1 MRKLLDGGLEGTG
14 RFGSGVVA
22 LAGALG
28 LALLFAWEH
37 GMVHVLCADADSA
50 WANAFYLA
58 LACGLVPCALASG
71 MRGGR
76 APRPT
81 ATMALDALSGL
92 AMALGAGVLALGA
105 GGFGQGLAAAG
116 LGGLGASWAFVRWG
130 CAFARLEVRRSIV
143 WVCCSLVVA
152 APLKAVFAL
161 ASATGA
167 AVLAASSAVL
177 VVLFLGLVERGVRGG
192 SLRDATARDASG
204 DGRCAC
210 ETRRC
215 AEDAARGASG
225 DGGRCEGGA
234 AGHAGLADGRCEA
247 DGQGE
252 GGAAER
258 TPFRRFMLLCFG
270 VSSFS
275 FTLGLAQATLSVGA
289 PSARAAVAQAVLE
302 AVLALGLVVWV
313 AMLKRRLSFT
323 WSWRAL
329 LVFMAV
335 ILAFVPYASLGWGGS
350 GALGA
355 LLPLTGGD
363 GVREVAAALA
373 RTVRSIIVG
382 LWFLALADI
391 VRRSRLGAMSAF
403 ACGWCAYALASA
415 LGAIL
420 GDALMAASVAATLL
434 LSAAVPAL
442 IAIASLV
449 DEVALCGAALFEDEA
464 GQKRRGAQAV
474 REASVDGAQGAV
486 GGTGAPQACGAS
498 GVGEEPLQV
507 CGMAGGGE
515 GKGEPAPEQAP
526 CEVRRRGADRLPA
539 GASTVPPRSQ
549 LSLRCD
555 LFAARTGLTA
565 REREVLELLMRGR
578 TGAYIAETLVISEN
592 TARGHVRRLYTK
604 LGVHSRQ
611 ELIDLVERA

>member
-1 MRKLLDGGLEGTG
+1 
-14 RFGSGVVA
+14 
-22 LAGALG
+22 
-28 LALLFAWEH
+28 
-37 GMVHVLCADADSA
+37 
-50 WANAFYLA
+50 
-58 LACGLVPCALASG
+58 
-71 MRGGR
+71 
-76 APRPT
+76 
-81 ATMALDALSGL
+81 
-92 AMALGAGVLALGA
+92 
-105 GGFGQGLAAAG
+105 
-116 LGGLGASWAFVRWG
+116 
-130 CAFARLEVRRSIV
+130 
-143 WVCCSLVVA
+143 
-152 APLKAVFAL
+152 
-161 ASATGA
+161 
-167 AVLAASSAVL
+167 
-177 VVLFLGLVERGVRGG
+177 
-192 SLRDATARDASG
+192 
-204 DGRCAC
+204 
-210 ETRRC
+210 
-215 AEDAARGASG
+215 
-225 DGGRCEGGA
+225 
-234 AGHAGLADGRCEA
+234 
-247 DGQGE
+247 
-252 GGAAER
+252 
-258 TPFRRFMLLCFG
+258 MLLCFG

-289 PSARAAVAQAVLE
+289 PSAHAAVAQAVLE
-302 AVLALGLVVWV
+302 AALALGLVVWV
-313 AMLKRRLSFT
+313 AVLRRRLSFT

-415 LGAIL
+415 LGAVL
-420 GDALMAASVAATLL
+420 GDALLAASVAATLL

>member
-192 SLRDATARDASG
+192 SLRGATARDASG

-215 AEDAARGASG
+215 AEDAARGASVA
-225 DGGRCEGGA
+225 GGRCEGGA
-234 AGHAGLADGRCEA
+234 AGHAGLA

-498 GVGEEPLQV
+498 GTGGEPPRA
-507 CGMAGGGE
+507 CGTAGGGE

>member
-1 MRKLLDGGLEGTG
+1 MRKLLDGGLEGKG

-37 GMVHVLCADADSA
+37 GMVHVLCADAGSA

-58 LACGLVPCALASG
+58 LACGLAPCALASG
-71 MRGGR
+71 IRGGR

-105 GGFGQGLAAAG
+105 GGFWQGLAAAG

-152 APLKAVFAL
+152 APLKALFAL
-161 ASATGA
+161 AGTAGT
-167 AVLAASSAVL
+167 AVLAASSAAL

-192 SLRDATARDASG
+192 SLGDATVRDASG
-204 DGRCAC
+204 NGR
-210 ETRRC
+210 R
-215 AEDAARGASG
+215 AEDAARGASVA
-225 DGGRCEGGA
+225 GGRCEGGA
-234 AGHAGLADGRCEA
+234 AEHAGLADGRCEA

-464 GQKRRGAQAV
+464 GQKGRGAQAV
-474 REASVDGAQGAV
+474 RGASVDGAQGAV

-539 GASTVPPRSQ
+539 GGSVSTPRSQ

>member
-1 MRKLLDGGLEGTG
+1 MRKLLDGGLEGKG

-37 GMVHVLCADADSA
+37 GMVHVLCADAGSA

-71 MRGGR
+71 IRVGR

-105 GGFGQGLAAAG
+105 GGFCQGLAAAG

-177 VVLFLGLVERGVRGG
+177 VVLFLGLVERGARGG
-192 SLRDATARDASG
+192 SLRSATARDASG
-204 DGRCAC
+204 NGR
-210 ETRRC
+210 R
-215 AEDAARGASG
+215 AEDAARGASVA
-225 DGGRCEGGA
+225 GGRCEGGA
-234 AGHAGLADGRCEA
+234 AGHTGLADGRCEA

-464 GQKRRGAQAV
+464 GQKGRGAQAV
-474 REASVDGAQGAV
+474 RGASVGGAQGAV
-486 GGTGAPQACGAS
+486 GGTGAPQACGVS
-498 GVGEEPLQV
+498 GTGEEPAQA
-507 CGMAGGGE
+507 CGTARVGE

-526 CEVRRRGADRLPA
+526 CEVRRRGADVLPA
-539 GASTVPPRSQ
+539 GASVGAPHSQ

-578 TGAYIAETLVISEN
+578 TGSYIAETLVISEN

>member
-1 MRKLLDGGLEGTG
+1 MRKLLDGGLEGKG

-37 GMVHVLCADADSA
+37 GMVHVLCADAGSA

-58 LACGLVPCALASG
+58 LACGLAPCALASG
-71 MRGGR
+71 IRGGR

-105 GGFGQGLAAAG
+105 GGFWQGLAAAG

-152 APLKAVFAL
+152 APLKALFAL
-161 ASATGA
+161 AGTAGT
-167 AVLAASSAVL
+167 AVLAASSAAL

-192 SLRDATARDASG
+192 SLGDATVRDASG
-204 DGRCAC
+204 NGR
-210 ETRRC
+210 R
-215 AEDAARGASG
+215 AEDAARGASVA
-225 DGGRCEGGA
+225 GGRCEGGA
-234 AGHAGLADGRCEA
+234 AGHTGLADGRCEA

>member
-71 MRGGR
+71 IRVGR

-92 AMALGAGVLALGA
+92 AMALGAGVLALGP

-192 SLRDATARDASG
+192 SLRGATARGASG
-204 DGRCAC
+204 DGQGAC

-215 AEDAARGASG
+215 AEDAARGASVA
-225 DGGRCEGGA
+225 GGRCEGGA
-234 AGHAGLADGRCEA
+234 AGHTGLADGRCEA

-289 PSARAAVAQAVLE
+289 PSAHAAVAQAVLE
-302 AVLALGLVVWV
+302 AALALGLVAWV

-498 GVGEEPLQV
+498 GTGGEPPQV

-578 TGAYIAETLVISEN
+578 TGSYIAETLVISEN

>member
-1 MRKLLDGGLEGTG
+1 M
-14 RFGSGVVA
+14 
-22 LAGALG
+22 
-28 LALLFAWEH
+28 
-37 GMVHVLCADADSA
+37 
-50 WANAFYLA
+50 
-58 LACGLVPCALASG
+58 
-71 MRGGR
+71 
-76 APRPT
+76 
-81 ATMALDALSGL
+81 
-92 AMALGAGVLALGA
+92 
-105 GGFGQGLAAAG
+105 
-116 LGGLGASWAFVRWG
+116 
-130 CAFARLEVRRSIV
+130 
-143 WVCCSLVVA
+143 VA

-161 ASATGA
+161 ASATGV

-177 VVLFLGLVERGVRGG
+177 VVLFLGLVERGTRGG
-192 SLRDATARDASG
+192 SLRGATARDASG
-204 DGRCAC
+204 DGQGAC

-215 AEDAARGASG
+215 AEDAARGASVA
-225 DGGRCEGGA
+225 GGRCEGGA
-234 AGHAGLADGRCEA
+234 AGHTGLADGRCEA

-415 LGAIL
+415 LGAVL
-420 GDALMAASVAATLL
+420 GDALLAASVAATLL

-449 DEVALCGAALFEDEA
+449 DEIALCGAALFEEGA
-464 GQKRRGAQAV
+464 GQKGRGAQAV
-474 REASVDGAQGAV
+474 RGASVDGAQGAV

-539 GASTVPPRSQ
+539 GGSVSTPRSQ

>member
-1 MRKLLDGGLEGTG
+1 
-14 RFGSGVVA
+14 
-22 LAGALG
+22 
-28 LALLFAWEH
+28 
-37 GMVHVLCADADSA
+37 
-50 WANAFYLA
+50 
-58 LACGLVPCALASG
+58 
-71 MRGGR
+71 
-76 APRPT
+76 
-81 ATMALDALSGL
+81 
-92 AMALGAGVLALGA
+92 
-105 GGFGQGLAAAG
+105 
-116 LGGLGASWAFVRWG
+116 
-130 CAFARLEVRRSIV
+130 
-143 WVCCSLVVA
+143 
-152 APLKAVFAL
+152 
-161 ASATGA
+161 
-167 AVLAASSAVL
+167 
-177 VVLFLGLVERGVRGG
+177 
-192 SLRDATARDASG
+192 
-204 DGRCAC
+204 
-210 ETRRC
+210 
-215 AEDAARGASG
+215 
-225 DGGRCEGGA
+225 
-234 AGHAGLADGRCEA
+234 
-247 DGQGE
+247 
-252 GGAAER
+252 
-258 TPFRRFMLLCFG
+258 MLLCFG

-289 PSARAAVAQAVLE
+289 PSAHAAVAQAVLE
-302 AVLALGLVVWV
+302 AALALGLVVWV
-313 AMLKRRLSFT
+313 AVLRRRLSFT

-420 GDALMAASVAATLL
+420 GDALLAASVAATLL

-464 GQKRRGAQAV
+464 GQKGRGAQAV
-474 REASVDGAQGAV
+474 RGASVDGAQGAV

-498 GVGEEPLQV
+498 GIGEEPLQV

-539 GASTVPPRSQ
+539 GASVSMPHSQ

>member
-192 SLRDATARDASG
+192 SLGDATARGASG
-204 DGRCAC
+204 DGQGAC

-215 AEDAARGASG
+215 AEDAARGASVA
-225 DGGRCEGGA
+225 GGRCEGGA
-234 AGHAGLADGRCEA
+234 AGHAGLA

-464 GQKRRGAQAV
+464 GQRGRGAQAV
-474 REASVDGAQGAV
+474 RGASVDGAQGAV

-539 GASTVPPRSQ
+539 GGSVSTPRSQ

>member
-1 MRKLLDGGLEGTG
+1 MRKLLDSGLEGKG

-37 GMVHVLCADADSA
+37 GMVHVLCASASSA
-50 WANAFYLA
+50 WAHAFYLA
-58 LACGLVPCALASG
+58 LACGLAPCALAPHIYKTH
-71 MRGGR
+71 
-76 APRPT
+76 ALKPT

-92 AMALGAGVLALGA
+92 AMALGTAVLALGA
-105 GGFGQGLAAAG
+105 GDFGQGLAAAG

-130 CAFARLEVRRSIV
+130 CAFARLEVQRSIV

-152 APLKAVFAL
+152 APLKALFTL
-161 ASATGA
+161 AGPAGA
-167 AVLAASSAVL
+167 AVLAVASAVL
-177 VVLFLGLVERGVRGG
+177 VVLFLGLVERGARGE
-192 SLRDATARDASG
+192 SLRSRPVPRELVPDPRT
-204 DGRCAC
+204 
-210 ETRRC
+210 
-215 AEDAARGASG
+215 
-225 DGGRCEGGA
+225 
-234 AGHAGLADGRCEA
+234 
-247 DGQGE
+247 GQ
-252 GGAAER
+252 AAER
-258 TPFRRFMLLCFG
+258 SPRGRFMLLCFG
-270 VSSFS
+270 ISAFS
-275 FTLGLAQATLSVGA
+275 FTLGLAQSTLSGAA
-289 PSARAAVAQAVLE
+289 PSAHAAVAGAALE

-313 AMLKRRLSFT
+313 ALLKRRLSFT

-350 GALGA
+350 EALGA
-355 LLPLTGGD
+355 VLPLAGGD
-363 GVREVAAALA
+363 GVREIAATLA
-373 RTVRSIIVG
+373 RTVRSVIVG

-415 LGAIL
+415 LGAAF
-420 GDALMAASVAATLL
+420 GDALMAAGVTATLL

-449 DEVALCGAALFEDEA
+449 DEVALCGTALFEEMPQEGVATTSACEVTTRRMADADEDA
-464 GQKRRGAQAV
+464 PEDERPDDGEGAAV
-474 REASVDGAQGAV
+474 LQEAVPQEASV
-486 GGTGAPQACGAS
+486 TGEGDLDPQA
-498 GVGEEPLQV
+498 
-507 CGMAGGGE
+507 
-515 GKGEPAPEQAP
+515 
-526 CEVRRRGADRLPA
+526 
-539 GASTVPPRSQ
+539 PPSQ
-549 LSLRCD
+549 LAQRCD
-555 LFAARTGLTA
+555 FFAACNGLTV

-578 TGAYIAETLVISEN
+578 TGAYIAETLVISES

>member
-192 SLRDATARDASG
+192 SLGDATARDAT

-215 AEDAARGASG
+215 AEDAARGTSVA
-225 DGGRCEGGA
+225 GGRCEGGA
-234 AGHAGLADGRCEA
+234 AGHAGLADK
-247 DGQGE
+247 QGE

-474 REASVDGAQGAV
+474 RGASMDGAQGVV

>member
-1 MRKLLDGGLEGTG
+1 
-14 RFGSGVVA
+14 
-22 LAGALG
+22 
-28 LALLFAWEH
+28 
-37 GMVHVLCADADSA
+37 
-50 WANAFYLA
+50 
-58 LACGLVPCALASG
+58 
-71 MRGGR
+71 
-76 APRPT
+76 
-81 ATMALDALSGL
+81 
-92 AMALGAGVLALGA
+92 
-105 GGFGQGLAAAG
+105 
-116 LGGLGASWAFVRWG
+116 
-130 CAFARLEVRRSIV
+130 
-143 WVCCSLVVA
+143 
-152 APLKAVFAL
+152 
-161 ASATGA
+161 
-167 AVLAASSAVL
+167 
-177 VVLFLGLVERGVRGG
+177 
-192 SLRDATARDASG
+192 
-204 DGRCAC
+204 
-210 ETRRC
+210 
-215 AEDAARGASG
+215 
-225 DGGRCEGGA
+225 
-234 AGHAGLADGRCEA
+234 
-247 DGQGE
+247 
-252 GGAAER
+252 
-258 TPFRRFMLLCFG
+258 MLLCFG

-420 GDALMAASVAATLL
+420 GNALMAASVAATLL

-474 REASVDGAQGAV
+474 WEASVDGAQGAV

-539 GASTVPPRSQ
+539 GGSVSTPRSQ

>member
-177 VVLFLGLVERGVRGG
+177 VVLFLGLVERGTRGG
-192 SLRDATARDASG
+192 SLRDATARDAT

-215 AEDAARGASG
+215 AEDVARGASVA
-225 DGGRCEGGA
+225 GGRCEGGA
-234 AGHAGLADGRCEA
+234 AGRAGLADGRCEA

-313 AMLKRRLSFT
+313 AMLRRRLSFT

-474 REASVDGAQGAV
+474 REASVDGTQGAV
-486 GGTGAPQACGAS
+486 GGTGAPQTCGAS
-498 GVGEEPLQV
+498 GTGGEPPRA
-507 CGMAGGGE
+507 CGTAGGGE

>member
-1 MRKLLDGGLEGTG
+1 MRKLLDGGLEGKG

-37 GMVHVLCADADSA
+37 GMVHVLCADAGSA

-58 LACGLVPCALASG
+58 LACGLAPCALASG
-71 MRGGR
+71 IRGGR

-105 GGFGQGLAAAG
+105 GGFWQGLAAAG

-152 APLKAVFAL
+152 APLKALFAL
-161 ASATGA
+161 AGTAGT
-167 AVLAASSAVL
+167 AVLAASSAAL

-192 SLRDATARDASG
+192 SLGDATVRDASG
-204 DGRCAC
+204 NGR
-210 ETRRC
+210 R
-215 AEDAARGASG
+215 AEDAARGASVA
-225 DGGRCEGGA
+225 GGRCEGGA
-234 AGHAGLADGRCEA
+234 AGHTGLADGRCEA

-539 GASTVPPRSQ
+539 GGSVSTPRSQ

>member
-192 SLRDATARDASG
+192 SLGDATARDAT

-215 AEDAARGASG
+215 AEDAARGAG
-225 DGGRCEGGA
+225 VAGGRCEGGA
-234 AGHAGLADGRCEA
+234 AGHAGLA

-289 PSARAAVAQAVLE
+289 PSAHAAVAQAVLE
-302 AVLALGLVVWV
+302 AALALGLVAWV